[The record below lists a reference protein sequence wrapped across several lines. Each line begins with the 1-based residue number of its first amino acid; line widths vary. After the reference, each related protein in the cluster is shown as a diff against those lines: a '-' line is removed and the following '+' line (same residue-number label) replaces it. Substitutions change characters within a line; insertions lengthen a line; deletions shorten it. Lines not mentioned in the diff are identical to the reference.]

1 MADQPGTDAGQKPV
15 IILMNPA
22 VRPIPAKA
30 DVPAEHTLV
39 LMVAAGQE
47 DVALPAHLLPAA
59 VVLQV
64 QAAVVVLEAE
74 AAEEAQVAHFVIADN
89 AFQAPTLT
97 CQSV

>member
-1 MADQPGTDAGQKPV
+1 MGRPETAAAQRPV
-15 IILMNPA
+15 IILMSPVA
-22 VRPIPAKA
+22 PPIPAKA
-30 DVPAEHTLV
+30 DVPAVHILV
-39 LMVAAGQE
+39 LTVVAGPE
-47 DVALPAHLLPAA
+47 LVALPARLLPAA

-74 AAEEAQVAHFVIADN
+74 AAEEAQVAQFVIADN

>member
-1 MADQPGTDAGQKPV
+1 
-15 IILMNPA
+15 MNPA

-59 VVLQV
+59 VVLPV
-64 QAAVVVLEAE
+64 QAE
-74 AAEEAQVAHFVIADN
+74 AAEEVPEVVALAGDITVV
-89 AFQAPTLT
+89 L
-97 CQSV
+97 